1 MPDMMSLPDPR
12 FAGAGETPPV
22 LLVGAGPG
30 DPDLLTLAA
39 AKALH
44 RAEVVL
50 YDALVGPEI
59 LALAPR
65 DAERIGVG
73 KRSGS
78 HSMTQAAINDLLL
91 VKALS
96 GRRVVRLKGGDPLL
110 FGRGGEEMEHL
121 RAHGVA
127 VRVIPG
133 ITAALGCAAAAGVP
147 LTHHGLASGVTLHT
161 AHGRDGGVPLGSAGI
176 AGHTQVIYM
185 GRDRIAAV
193 AEALVGQG
201 MPPDTPALV
210 IENGTRP
217 EERRCLGTLA
227 DIADRAAAALGD
239 GPALILVGPTV
250 GMATAV
256 FAEETVSMPA

>member
-30 DPDLLTLAA
+30 DPELLTLAA

-65 DAERIGVG
+65 DAERICVG

-127 VRVIPG
+127 VRGIPG

-147 LTHHGLASGVTLHT
+147 LTHRGLASGVTLHT
-161 AHGRDGGVPLGSAGI
+161 AHGRDGGVPLGGCI

-201 MPPDTPALV
+201 MAPDTPALV

-217 EERRCLGTLA
+217 DERRCLGTLA
-227 DIADRAAAALGD
+227 DIADRAVATLGD

-250 GMATAV
+250 GMVAAV
-256 FAEETVSMPA
+256 SAEATVSMPA